1 MALTDEEMH
10 IIEIVARYNFLI
22 DCRDKGYITEE
33 KRQEILFTFGPRA
46 MELINYYTDK
56 LEDHLLDG
64 SEYLDR
70 LTKKLNT
77 F

>member
-56 LEDHLLDG
+56 LEDHLAEEKGVQTYSG
-64 SEYLDR
+64 S
-70 LTKKLNT
+70 
-77 F
+77 